1 MNIKFK
7 NIKLVEYKTLTSL
20 KIFFLLLTI
29 ISGICFLSLS
39 TGGITDNAIT
49 WFFFKFFVGLLVGVP
64 TFFLLMYIIN
74 LLPIDAS
81 ISAYVKFYKSQ
92 LSEIDIKKKYPKETE
107 LKIKEHLNY
116 ISEIAKFLDKT
127 PKDIENL
134 ENEVSSAEGKIR
146 ALNRASS
153 VAIGYGAG
161 KKTGM

>member
-1 MNIKFK
+1 MKKKFG
-7 NIKLVEYKTLTSL
+7 NIKLVEYKKLTYF
-20 KIFFLLLTI
+20 KNIFLLLTI
-29 ISGICFLSLS
+29 IFGICFLSLS
-39 TGGITDNAIT
+39 TGGITDNPVT
-49 WFFFKFFVGLLVGVP
+49 WFFFKLCVGLFVGVP
-64 TFFLLMYIIN
+64 TFFCLMYIIN
-74 LLPIDAS
+74 LLPISAS
-81 ISAYVKFYKSQ
+81 VSAYVKFYKSQ
-92 LSEIDIKKKYPKETE
+92 LSEIDTKKKYPKETE

-116 ISEIAKFLDKT
+116 ISEIAEFLDKT

>member
-1 MNIKFK
+1 MKKKFE
-7 NIKLVEYKTLTSL
+7 NIKLVEYKKLTSF
-20 KIFFLLLTI
+20 KNAFLLLTI
-29 ISGICFLSLS
+29 IFGICFLSLS
-39 TGGITDNAIT
+39 TGGMTDNPIN
-49 WFFFKFFVGLLVGVP
+49 WFLFKLFVGLFVGVP
-64 TFFLLMYIIN
+64 TFFCLMYIIN
-74 LLPIDAS
+74 LLPINAS
-81 ISAYVKFYKSQ
+81 VSAYVKFYKSQ
-92 LSEIDIKKKYPKETE
+92 LNEIDIKKKYPKETE

-116 ISEIAKFLDKT
+116 ISEIAEFLDKT

>member
-1 MNIKFK
+1 MKKFK
-7 NIKLVEYKTLTSL
+7 NIKLVEYKTLTSF
-20 KIFFLLLTI
+20 KIVFLLLTI
-29 ISGICFLSLS
+29 VSGICFLSLS
-39 TGGITDNAIT
+39 TGEITDNAIT
-49 WFFFKFFVGLLVGVP
+49 WFFVKFLVGLLVGVP

-116 ISEIAKFLDKT
+116 ISEIAEFLGKT

-134 ENEVSSAEGKIR
+134 ENEVSSAEAKIR
-146 ALNRASS
+146 ALNRDSS
-153 VAIGYGAG
+153 AAIGYGAG

>member
-1 MNIKFK
+1 M
-7 NIKLVEYKTLTSL
+7 
-20 KIFFLLLTI
+20 
-29 ISGICFLSLS
+29 
-39 TGGITDNAIT
+39 
-49 WFFFKFFVGLLVGVP
+49 
-64 TFFLLMYIIN
+64 
-74 LLPIDAS
+74 
-81 ISAYVKFYKSQ
+81 KFYKSQ

-134 ENEVSSAEGKIR
+134 ENEVSSAEDKIR

-153 VAIGYGAG
+153 AAIGYGAG